1 MYPVIGE
8 PPSEPGAVKAI
19 EALPLPAVAVPMVGA
34 PGGVGVDEPPPPP
47 PPQAASR
54 ASRRARG
61 NACNAERL
69 GIIRSS
75 SDSSASSLLWHPRQN
90 LGSRLS
96 LHVFA

>member
-1 MYPVIGE
+1 MIAELPVDA
-8 PPSEPGAVKAI
+8 GAVNATVM
-19 EALPLPAVAVPMVGA
+19 LPLPTVAVPMVGA